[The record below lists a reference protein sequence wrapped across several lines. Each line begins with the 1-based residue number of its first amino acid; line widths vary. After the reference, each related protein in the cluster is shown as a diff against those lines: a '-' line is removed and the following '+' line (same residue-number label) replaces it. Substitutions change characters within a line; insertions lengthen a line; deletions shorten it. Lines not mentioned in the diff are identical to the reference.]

1 MNWSN
6 IYCIIYY
13 VARLQI
19 SQEETYKFE
28 RNWANNWS
36 LCIIHITSAHP
47 EVRKKVEST
56 DILVYRYQEDSN
68 KFRITLFFFFV
79 YKGKTYKIFKEK
91 LW

>member
-36 LCIIHITSAHP
+36 LSFELH
-47 EVRKKVEST
+47 
-56 DILVYRYQEDSN
+56 N
-68 KFRITLFFFFV
+68 
-79 YKGKTYKIFKEK
+79 GKQQHYELHWNVK
-91 LW
+91 LTI